1 MKVIAPFTTLC
12 GDRDQGATSGLN
24 AWPWT
29 LRTGGQWISSSVCQL
44 QASQHVR
51 THFYFLFLINLRV
64 PEAHVKGSAASADV
78 AGVHLASTLLPR
90 V

>member
-1 MKVIAPFTTLC
+1 MKVIARFTTLC
-12 GDRDQGATSGLN
+12 GDRDQGATSGLS

-51 THFYFLFLINLRV
+51 TLFFFFKINLRV
-64 PEAHVKGSAASADV
+64 PKAHVKGSAASADV